1 MSAGDELFAKAVFSS
16 PEIREEVDA
25 YLEAMFKQMLR
36 TCLIRNPVKVDL
48 GQLPFSEESMMLRN
62 FVSEYTQNLIM
73 KAVKEEVLRAY
84 IVEQLHV
91 LIQRNV
97 ERCVA
102 DNLKAFETAF
112 KKQKTIPKGVRK

>member
-25 YLEAMFKQMLR
+25 YLEAMFRQMLK

-48 GQLPFSEESMMLRN
+48 GQLPFTEESMMLRN
-62 FVSEYTQNLIM
+62 FVSEYTQILIT
-73 KAVKEEVLRAY
+73 KAVKEEVLSAF
-84 IVEQLHV
+84 IKENLHT
-91 LIQRNV
+91 LIHREV

-102 DNLKAFETAF
+102 DNLRAFEVAF
-112 KKQKTIPKGVRK
+112 KKHKTIPKGVRK